1 MALYESVIIGRQD
14 LTTSQFETIV
24 NEFISVI
31 ESLKGKI
38 QKKESW
44 GLRNLAYK
52 INKNRKGHY
61 MLLNID
67 GPADAIVEYERLM
80 RLHEDIIRF
89 LTMRIKSVDEK
100 PSPLMSNKNDR
111 QKNVSADDISEST
124 ENLKRNII
132 MTQFNIKREALRKPN
147 QKRKKSCPFSAPNTP
162 EIDYKDLKVLTRYV
176 SERGKIIPSRISA
189 VSAKRQRELSKAIKR
204 ARFLALMPYVVG

>member
-14 LTTSQFETIV
+14 LTPSQFETIV
-24 NEFISVI
+24 NEFESVI
-31 ESLKGKI
+31 ESLKGTI
-38 QKKESW
+38 QKQESW

-100 PSPLMSNKNDR
+100 PSSLMSNKNDR
-111 QKNVSADDISEST
+111 QKKLSADDTSVS
-124 ENLKRNII
+124 K
-132 MTQFNIKREALRKPN
+132 EA
-147 QKRKKSCPFSAPNTP
+147 
-162 EIDYKDLKVLTRYV
+162 
-176 SERGKIIPSRISA
+176 
-189 VSAKRQRELSKAIKR
+189 
-204 ARFLALMPYVVG
+204 

>member
-31 ESLKGKI
+31 ESFKGTI

-67 GPADAIVEYERLM
+67 GPAEAIVEYERLM

-111 QKNVSADDISEST
+111 QKNVSADDISEPT
-124 ENLKRNII
+124 E
-132 MTQFNIKREALRKPN
+132 A
-147 QKRKKSCPFSAPNTP
+147 
-162 EIDYKDLKVLTRYV
+162 
-176 SERGKIIPSRISA
+176 
-189 VSAKRQRELSKAIKR
+189 
-204 ARFLALMPYVVG
+204 

>member
-14 LTTSQFETIV
+14 LTPSQFETII

-31 ESLKGKI
+31 ESLKGTI
-38 QKKESW
+38 QKQESW

-111 QKNVSADDISEST
+111 QKKLSADDTSVS
-124 ENLKRNII
+124 K
-132 MTQFNIKREALRKPN
+132 EA
-147 QKRKKSCPFSAPNTP
+147 
-162 EIDYKDLKVLTRYV
+162 
-176 SERGKIIPSRISA
+176 
-189 VSAKRQRELSKAIKR
+189 
-204 ARFLALMPYVVG
+204 

>member
-31 ESLKGKI
+31 ESLKGTI

-61 MLLNID
+61 MMLNID
-67 GPADAIVEYERLM
+67 GPADAIIEYERLM

-89 LTMRIKSVDEK
+89 LTMRIKSLDEK

-111 QKNVSADDISEST
+111 QKSVSADDISEST
-124 ENLKRNII
+124 E
-132 MTQFNIKREALRKPN
+132 T
-147 QKRKKSCPFSAPNTP
+147 
-162 EIDYKDLKVLTRYV
+162 
-176 SERGKIIPSRISA
+176 
-189 VSAKRQRELSKAIKR
+189 
-204 ARFLALMPYVVG
+204 

>member
-31 ESLKGKI
+31 ESLKGTI
-38 QKKESW
+38 QKQESW

-100 PSPLMSNKNDR
+100 PSPLMNNKNDR
-111 QKNVSADDISEST
+111 QKNVSAEDNSEST
-124 ENLKRNII
+124 E
-132 MTQFNIKREALRKPN
+132 A
-147 QKRKKSCPFSAPNTP
+147 
-162 EIDYKDLKVLTRYV
+162 
-176 SERGKIIPSRISA
+176 
-189 VSAKRQRELSKAIKR
+189 
-204 ARFLALMPYVVG
+204 

>member
-31 ESLKGKI
+31 ETLKGTI

-111 QKNVSADDISEST
+111 QKNISADNISEPT
-124 ENLKRNII
+124 E
-132 MTQFNIKREALRKPN
+132 F
-147 QKRKKSCPFSAPNTP
+147 
-162 EIDYKDLKVLTRYV
+162 
-176 SERGKIIPSRISA
+176 
-189 VSAKRQRELSKAIKR
+189 
-204 ARFLALMPYVVG
+204 

>member
-31 ESLKGKI
+31 ESLKGTI

-89 LTMRIKSVDEK
+89 LTMRIQSVDEK

-111 QKNVSADDISEST
+111 QNNVSADDISEST
-124 ENLKRNII
+124 E
-132 MTQFNIKREALRKPN
+132 T
-147 QKRKKSCPFSAPNTP
+147 
-162 EIDYKDLKVLTRYV
+162 
-176 SERGKIIPSRISA
+176 
-189 VSAKRQRELSKAIKR
+189 
-204 ARFLALMPYVVG
+204 